1 LRACSRLTPYPA
13 ALENAVEMNKQK
25 TNENMK
31 STKTWLVAV
40 LAAGALLGGS
50 SALYAQNATN
60 TPPASTH
67 GGMKSRQNI
76 AKQLDLTE
84 DQKPK
89 YDAIMKG
96 AAEKGRALR
105 EDTSLTSQDKK
116 DKAKVIRE
124 DTTAQ
129 LKALL
134 TPEQFTKWQE
144 LSKHGSH
151 AHPPGS
157 PDSSKSQTTP
167 PSN

>member
-1 LRACSRLTPYPA
+1 
-13 ALENAVEMNKQK
+13 
-25 TNENMK
+25 MK
-31 STKTWLVAV
+31 STKTWLVAA
-40 LAAGALLGGS
+40 LTAGALIGGS

-60 TPPASTH
+60 TPPAHVHSS
-67 GGMKSRQNI
+67 GMKGHQNM

-89 YDAIMKG
+89 YDAIMKD
-96 AAEKGRALR
+96 AAEKGRTLR

-134 TPEQFTKWQE
+134 TPEQFSKWQE

-157 PDSSKSQTTP
+157 PDSSKSQTAP

>member
-1 LRACSRLTPYPA
+1 MVSCRTGC
-13 ALENAVEMNKQK
+13 
-25 TNENMK
+25 
-31 STKTWLVAV
+31 
-40 LAAGALLGGS
+40 GHLLGGS
-50 SALYAQNATN
+50 SALYAQNATQHTARAN
-60 TPPASTH
+60 AHS
-67 GGMKSRQNI
+67 GMKSRQNI
-76 AKQLDLTE
+76 AKQLDLTPRIRSPSTM
-84 DQKPK
+84 QSMK
-89 YDAIMKG
+89 DAAGEERRVM
-96 AAEKGRALR
+96 R
-105 EDTSLTSQDKK
+105 EDCQPDVARDK

-124 DTTAQ
+124 GTTTQ

>member
-1 LRACSRLTPYPA
+1 
-13 ALENAVEMNKQK
+13 
-25 TNENMK
+25 MK
-31 STKTWLVAV
+31 STKTWLVVAV
-40 LAAGALLGGS
+40 AAGTLLGGS

-60 TPPASTH
+60 TPPANAH

-105 EDTSLTSQDKK
+105 EDTSLTAEEKK
-116 DKAKVIRE
+116 TKAKAIKE

-129 LKALL
+129 LKVVL
-134 TPEQFTKWQE
+134 TPEQFAKWQE

-151 AHPPGS
+151 VHPPGS
-157 PDSSKSQTTP
+157 PESSKSQTTP